1 MARKLFRTKRR
12 AKPPWTRVEVSV
24 GPAVHHGRYRME
36 GDEVVLE
43 WREGRV
49 SERCGLVRPD
59 VIATCR
65 LRQLVSDLSSE
76 G

>member
-1 MARKLFRTKRR
+1 M
-12 AKPPWTRVEVSV
+12 WQRVEVEV
-24 GPAVHHGRYRME
+24 GHAVHRGRYRME

-59 VIATCR
+59 VVAASR
-65 LRQLVSDLSSE
+65 LRQLVSERSFAP
-76 G
+76 